1 MNQQDLINLSTSLN
15 NNIISLE
22 TEKKILEDQINDCT
36 NKIATLQTNI
46 DNRDKTMTLLTEASK
61 ISREKARIHFEKIV
75 TSALQFVTQSTD
87 YEFVIQELN
96 ERSKAS
102 YEFFVKSK
110 VNGQE
115 CLQKP
120 QDANGGGFVDIIA
133 LAAKYAYLEIFDDP
147 KIMSGTLIFDEP
159 GKMISEEMSIKFA
172 EYIKFLGTQY
182 NRQTIMIT
190 HNDKLASIADES
202 FFVSKNAN
210 GYSNVTNNT
219 LTSNNISDLSDIE
232 KEVEEIF

>member
-1 MNQQDLINLSTSLN
+1 MNQQDLITISTELN

-22 TEKKILEDQINDCT
+22 TEKNLLQNQINDLT
-36 NKIATLQTNI
+36 NKISVLQTNI
-46 DNRDKTMTLLTEASK
+46 ENKEKTMALLTEASK
-61 ISREKARIHFEKIV
+61 VSREQARIHFEKIV

-110 VNGQE
+110 VNGKE

-159 GKMISEEMSIKFA
+159 GKMISEEMSINFA

-182 NRQTIMIT
+182 GRQTIMIT
-190 HNDKLASIADES
+190 HNDKLSNIADES
-202 FFVSKNAN
+202 FTVVKDNS
-210 GYSNVTNNT
+210 GYSNVTNSKT
-219 LTSNNISDLSDIE
+219 VVCLKDELEELEDL
-232 KEVEEIF
+232 F